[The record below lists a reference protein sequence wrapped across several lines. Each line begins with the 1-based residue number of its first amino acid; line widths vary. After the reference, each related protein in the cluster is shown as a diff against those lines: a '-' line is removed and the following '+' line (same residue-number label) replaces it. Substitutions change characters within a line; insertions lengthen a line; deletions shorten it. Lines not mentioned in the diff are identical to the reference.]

1 MSKEE
6 LKSIPVEV
14 SKECW
19 KKLKIAAIEKDL
31 SLSQLVRQ
39 SLEKSFVGKKQ
50 EVLLNKVEGL

>member
-31 SLSQLVRQ
+31 SLSEFIRQ
-39 SLEKSFVGKKQ
+39 NLEKSFINKKK
-50 EVLLNKVEGL
+50 EEILNKVGDI